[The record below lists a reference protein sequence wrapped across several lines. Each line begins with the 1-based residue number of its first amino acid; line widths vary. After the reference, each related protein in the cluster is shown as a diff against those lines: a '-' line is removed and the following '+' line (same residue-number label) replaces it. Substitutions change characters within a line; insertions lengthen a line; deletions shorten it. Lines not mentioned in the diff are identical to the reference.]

1 MSITDRPK
9 RIEAGFEQHI
19 GMQITRMEEG
29 HVVVELPPITP
40 ELLNAGNLLHG
51 GVIAS
56 LLDHVIGLTIRT
68 HTGHRFVTV
77 NLNIHYLASAK
88 EGDVIVGTAKI
99 RHIGKSLAT
108 GEGEVRNGTGKLLA
122 IASATFKQLPN
133 NRNEVKE

>member
-1 MSITDRPK
+1 
-9 RIEAGFEQHI
+9 
-19 GMQITRMEEG
+19 MQITRMEEG
-29 HVVVELPPITP
+29 HVVVELPITP

-68 HTGHRFVTV
+68 HTGHRLVTV

-88 EGDVIVGTAKI
+88 EGDLIVGTAKI

-122 IASATFKQLPN
+122 IASATFKQLPKN
-133 NRNEVKE
+133 LNEVKE